1 MWLLCM
7 MASAPYVY
15 RSAPRNCMPDGPWTA
30 YGSSDGGACDLGYW
44 PATAV
49 SPGLGGPPGAQKR
62 AMFCSRFSICALD
75 RTNSCRQ
82 NSYTC
87 IRQHT
92 SASQS
97 ARLTDRTNSCGHNS
111 YTCRSTV
118 ERDASGSEH
127 IRHWSLLLR
136 LPAALPCTNAEIQEC
151 KK

>member
-1 MWLLCM
+1 
-7 MASAPYVY
+7 MAAVHYGIRSIRVSACPSQLHA
-15 RSAPRNCMPDGPWTA
+15 RWPDGPRTA
-30 YGSSDGGACDLGYW
+30 DGSSDEGACDLGYW

-92 SASQS
+92 SAHVSIS
-97 ARLTDRTNSCGHNS
+97 VCPLD
-111 YTCRSTV
+111 
-118 ERDASGSEH
+118 
-127 IRHWSLLLR
+127 
-136 LPAALPCTNAEIQEC
+136 
-151 KK
+151 